1 MKKLSICMIVK
12 NETEVLERCLQCLS
26 FADEIIIVCTSDTL
40 ATKEIAAKYGEVH
53 AFDWCDDFSAARN
66 YAFSLATGDYCMW
79 LDADDCV
86 SPESQQALKDLPL
99 TADAYSLPYH
109 VAFDESG
116 NTTLSYY
123 RERIVRRSC
132 GFKWVE
138 PVHECME
145 VSGEIQYVDIPIEH
159 RPGPKESNT
168 RNLDIYRA
176 RESAGEPFSA
186 RAMYYYARELKDH
199 QLWCESM
206 YKFQDFIKR
215 PDGWTEDKISACIG
229 LSEVYIQRGMI
240 DEALGALDHSFSYD
254 LPRPEVCCRIGNV
267 YFERGDMKRA
277 AFWYNLALSVPVPT
291 SGFVFEDYLDFI
303 PSIQL
308 AVCYDRMGQREKAV
322 EFNERAGKVK
332 PRHPSYLHNKSYF
345 SESTDT

>member
-1 MKKLSICMIVK
+1 MSISVCMIVK
-12 NETEVLERCLQCLS
+12 NETEVLERCLQCLY
-26 FADEIIIVCTSDTL
+26 FVDEIIIVCTGDNP
-40 ATKEIAAKYGEVH
+40 ATKEIAAKYGEV
-53 AFDWCDDFSAARN
+53 FDFEWCDDFSAARN
-66 YAFSLATGDYCMW
+66 YAFSLATCDYCMW
-79 LDADDCV
+79 LDADDYLTH
-86 SPESQQALKDLPL
+86 STISKLETLDL
-99 TADAYSLPYH
+99 TADAYFLPYQ

-116 NTTLSYY
+116 CTLQYY

-132 GFKWVE
+132 GFKWKE

-145 VSGEIQYVDIPIEH
+145 VSGDIKYVDIPIEH
-159 RPGPKESNT
+159 RPGPKESST

-267 YFERGDMKRA
+267 YFERRDMERA
-277 AFWYNLALSVPVPT
+277 VFWYNLALTVPVPT
-291 SGFVFEDYLDFI
+291 SGFVFADYLDFI

-308 AVCYDRMGQREKAV
+308 AVCYDRMGQREKAM
-322 EFNERAGKVK
+322 EFNERAGAIK
-332 PRHPSYLHNKSYF
+332 PRHPSYLHNKNYF
-345 SESTDT
+345 ESASLSR